1 MTSHQDNA
9 ARLARIAQIVAVV
22 VVLLAIGAFLFSLP
36 TEELSAGSA
45 SGLSNGPLDGGA
57 EQEQYRFHV
66 PEEDWTTAVGPL
78 SAARDPISVASV
90 PPGRGPDGRPIDP
103 DLDDDDDVPPSRV
116 PQNRPPI
123 RYLGA
128 LGDDRGKAALID
140 FAGKQ
145 LFVRIGQEFENE
157 YEVTE
162 INDDKIVVADGF
174 NEFTIELEPSSLANA
189 LPNPILNPGRNR
201 NGTNPNAFPGG
212 RSTPPGRPTTPP
224 ADDEEGGTNT

>member
-22 VVLLAIGAFLFSLP
+22 VVLLAVGAFLISLP
-36 TEELSAGSA
+36 TEELSAR
-45 SGLSNGPLDGGA
+45 SGAGLNNSPIDGGA

-66 PEEDWTTAVGPL
+66 PEEDWTTAVSAL
-78 SAARDPISVASV
+78 SATRDPITVASI
-90 PPGRGPDGRPIDP
+90 PNNGTDPGDGPGGDA
-103 DLDDDDDVPPSRV
+103 DDDDDNPPPRV

-140 FAGKQ
+140 FAGRQ

-157 YEVTE
+157 YEITS

-201 NGTNPNAFPGG
+201 DGSNPNAFPGG

-224 ADDEEGGTNT
+224 AEDEEGGANT